1 MKLNPHYSTLEQLPL
16 IREKR
21 VREDRI
27 LYGHGKASGRVATP
41 VTEKPQR
48 QKPSNGISD
57 GISHTSK
64 L

>member
-27 LYGHGKASGRVATP
+27 LYGHGKAKRKSGNTGYGKAP
-41 VTEKPQR
+41 AAKAFQR
-48 QKPSNGISD
+48 Y
-57 GISHTSK
+57 